1 MFGAYI
7 DGVVIAAGINALL
20 ALGLYITVS
29 TGQFS
34 VGHGGFMAIGAYV
47 ASIFT
52 VNLGLPLVPA
62 MVIGGACAFL
72 VGGLIGLPVMR
83 FDMIYLAMATLG
95 FGEIVRSVL
104 STIDYVGGV
113 AGMRGM
119 SGTTIWHVLV
129 TLAIVL
135 VLAWLHDRSRMGIA
149 YDAVRQDADAAM
161 AMGIDVRQVKV
172 GAFAIGAGI
181 TGMAGALYAH
191 HILFIDPEAFG
202 FPMSI
207 AIVLFVIFGGLG
219 VFWGPVLG
227 AIVLTVLPELLHFI
241 KDWYLFLYGGLYV
254 VMMIWRPQGI
264 VDRAMVNR
272 IGRLFRRR
280 TAPAG
285 RS

>member
-7 DGVVIAAGINALL
+7 DGVIIAAGINALL
-20 ALGLYITVS
+20 ALGLYVTVS

-47 ASIFT
+47 ASILTLKFG
-52 VNLGLPLVPA
+52 VPLVPA
-62 MVIGGACAFL
+62 MLAGGACAFV
-72 VGGLIGLPVMR
+72 VGALIGLPVMR

-95 FGEIVRSVL
+95 FGEIVRSIL

-119 SGTTIWHVLV
+119 SGVTVWHVLV
-129 TLAIVL
+129 TLAL
-135 VLAWLHDRSRMGIA
+135 VLMFVWLHDRSRMGIA
-149 YDAVRQDADAAM
+149 YSAVRQDAEAAM
-161 AMGIDVRQVKV
+161 AMGIDVRKLKV

-181 TGMAGALYAH
+181 TGIAGALFAH
-191 HILFIDPEAFG
+191 HMLFIDPETFG

-227 AIVLTVLPELLHFI
+227 AIVLTALPELLHFI
-241 KDWYLFLYGGLYV
+241 KDWYLFLYGAIYV
-254 VMMIWRPQGI
+254 ALMIWRPQGI
-264 VDRAMVNR
+264 VDRAMLRSV
-272 IGRLFRRR
+272 GAWFRR
-280 TAPAG
+280 TPAAAQ
-285 RS
+285 RA